1 MDENTNPYMNKS
13 VEDIEKWCDE
23 CNTQRHII
31 IKINA
36 LISIYIVLTLFTHM
50 DMTYTGLMLFA
61 IITSVYFFTTIYIT
75 VNITKDIALMEQAIE
90 IKKSEN

>member
-13 VEDIEKWCDE
+13 IDDIEKWCDE
-23 CNTQRHII
+23 CSTQRHII

-36 LISIYIVLTLFTHM
+36 LMSIYIVLTLFTHM
-50 DMTYTGLMLFA
+50 NMSYTGLTLFA
-61 IITSVYFFTTIYIT
+61 IIASVYFFITIYIT
-75 VNITKDIALMEQAIE
+75 VNMTKDIALMEQAIE